1 VTSLALI
8 AAVARNGVIG
18 RDNQLLWR
26 LKSDLQ
32 HFRRQTIG
40 RPVLMGRKTFDSIGR
55 PLPGRLTIVITR
67 DGSFHAEGVLTSSS
81 IEEAVQLAERSAS
94 RTINAE
100 RVMVAGGGEIY
111 AQTIDR
117 AARLFITE
125 VDLEVDGDAFFP
137 KIDRSVWLDTWR
149 ESHPMGPDDEAAF
162 SFVEYVRR

>member
-1 VTSLALI
+1 MTSLALI

-26 LKSDLQ
+26 IKADLQ
-32 HFRRQTIG
+32 HFRRETLG
-40 RPVLMGRKTFDSIGR
+40 RPVLMGRKTFESIGR

-67 DGSFHAEGVLTSSS
+67 NASFQAEGVLSASS
-81 IEEAVQLAERSAS
+81 IEEGVKMAERSGSDA
-94 RTINAE
+94 IDAE

-111 AQTIDR
+111 AQTIDQ

-125 VDLEVDGDAFFP
+125 VDIEVEGDAFFP
-137 KIDRSVWLDTWR
+137 KIDQAKWLESRR
-149 ESHPMGPDDEAAF
+149 ESHPRGPDDDAAY

>member
-1 VTSLALI
+1 MTSLALI
-8 AAVARNGVIG
+8 AAVAKNGVIG

-32 HFRRQTIG
+32 YFRRQTIG
-40 RPVLMGRKTFDSIGR
+40 RPVLMGRKTFESIGR
-55 PLPGRLTIVITR
+55 PLPGRLTVVITR
-67 DGSFHAEGVLTSSS
+67 DTSFQAEGVLRASS
-81 IEEAVQLAERSAS
+81 IEEGVLAACSNPEAFN
-94 RTINAE
+94 TF

-125 VDLEVDGDAFFP
+125 VDIEVEGDAFFP
-137 KIDRSVWLDTWR
+137 KIDHAKWLEARR
-149 ESHPMGPDDEAAF
+149 ESHPKGPDDEAAF

>member
-1 VTSLALI
+1 MTSLALI
-8 AAVARNGVIG
+8 AAVAKNGVIG

-32 HFRRQTIG
+32 YFRRQTIG
-40 RPVLMGRKTFDSIGR
+40 RPVLMGRKTFESIGR
-55 PLPGRLTIVITR
+55 PLPGRLTVVITR
-67 DGSFHAEGVLTSSS
+67 DASFQAEGVLMASS
-81 IEEAVQLAERSAS
+81 IGEGVKLAESS
-94 RTINAE
+94 GSDTINAE

-125 VDLEVDGDAFFP
+125 VDIEVEGDAFFP
-137 KIDRSVWLDTWR
+137 MIDHAKWLEARR
-149 ESHPMGPDDEAAF
+149 ESHPKGPDDEAAF

>member
-1 VTSLALI
+1 MTSLALI

-26 LKSDLQ
+26 IKADLQ
-32 HFRRQTIG
+32 HFRRKTIG
-40 RPVLMGRKTFDSIGR
+40 RPVLMGRKTYESIGR
-55 PLPGRLTIVITR
+55 PLPGRLTVVVTR
-67 DGSFHAEGVLTSSS
+67 KGQFHAEGVLTAST
-81 IEEAVQLAERSAS
+81 IEEGVRAACSNPEVFN
-94 RTINAE
+94 TF

-125 VDLEVDGDAFFP
+125 VDIEVEGDAFFP
-137 KIDRSVWLDTWR
+137 KIDQAKWLESRR
-149 ESHPMGPDDEAAF
+149 ESHPRGPDDDAAY

>member
-1 VTSLALI
+1 VSSLALI

-26 LKSDLQ
+26 IKSDLQ

-40 RPVLMGRKTFDSIGR
+40 RPVLMGRKTFDSIGQ
-55 PLPGRLTIVITR
+55 PLPARLTIVITR
-67 DGSFHAEGVLTSSS
+67 DESFQAEGVLTASS
-81 IEEAVQLAERSAS
+81 IDEGVKLAERSAS
-94 RTINAE
+94 ASINAE

-111 AQTIDR
+111 AQTINR

-125 VDLEVDGDAFFP
+125 VDIEVEGDAFFP
-137 KIDRSVWLDTWR
+137 KIDRAKWLESKR
-149 ESHPMGPDDEAAF
+149 ESHPRGPDDEAVF